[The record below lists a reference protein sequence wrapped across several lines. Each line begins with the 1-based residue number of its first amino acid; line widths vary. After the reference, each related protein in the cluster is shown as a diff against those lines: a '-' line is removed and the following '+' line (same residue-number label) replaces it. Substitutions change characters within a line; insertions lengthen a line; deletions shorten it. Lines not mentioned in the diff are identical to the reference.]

1 MVYFIGNEAG
11 RAKDHRQA
19 AKLLI
24 HESAKTKWCSRLSQD
39 EIADF

>member
-24 HESAKTKWCSRLSQD
+24 HESAKTNGVHGYLTTK
-39 EIADF
+39 